1 MRSALATLG
10 QMAVA
15 VLVAVVVAVVSLTA
29 IAGVQWPAFPSSNQL
44 HALTT
49 VGQVGCLAGLVA
61 VGWVWHSFTGR
72 VRRLAQL
79 GGLVFVSAFTVVT
92 LGMPLG
98 ATKLYLFGIS
108 VDQQFRTEY
117 LTRLADSPAL
127 RDMTYLGLPPFYP
140 PGWFW
145 IGGRAAALSGTPAW
159 EVFKPWA
166 ITSITVAVA
175 VALVLWWRMVR
186 FEYALIVTTATA
198 AVTLAYGSPE
208 PYSAMITV
216 LLPPVLV
223 LTWSG
228 LCAGE
233 CRAGGTPETAER
245 AAGGAPGSAERAAG
259 QAPGSAER
267 ETNFTVDAE
276 RETNFTL
283 AAGEASVA
291 ASETPRSGWAAVVG
305 AGLFLGFTATWYTLL
320 FGFTAF
326 AVGLMALWLAGLRW
340 RRHGVRAA
348 LEPLRRL
355 AVIVGI
361 AVAIGCTTWLPFLV
375 RAARNPVSNTGSAQH
390 YLPADGAE
398 LTFPMLQFT
407 LLGVVCMAGTLWL
420 VLRAR
425 ASVRAGALAIGVLAV
440 YLWSLLSMLTTLAR
454 TTLLSFRLQ
463 PTLSVLLVA
472 AGAFGLVEAAL
483 ALRRRSRAV
492 IPVAGAIGLAAAIA
506 FSQDIPDVLR
516 PDLTIA
522 YTDTDGHGQRGD
534 RRPPSAEKFYAS
546 IDDVITRET
555 GRPRDQTVV
564 MTADYSF
571 LSFYPYWG
579 FQGLTSHYANPLAQ
593 FDLRAAQIDKWS
605 KLKTADELLHALDSC
620 PWPPPTVFLMRHGA
634 NNTYTLRLAE
644 DVYPNQPNVRR
655 YTVELRAALFDSPR
669 FAVHRVGPFVLAIR
683 KPAA

>member
-1 MRSALATLG
+1 M
-10 QMAVA
+10 
-15 VLVAVVVAVVSLTA
+15 
-29 IAGVQWPAFPSSNQL
+29 
-44 HALTT
+44 
-49 VGQVGCLAGLVA
+49 
-61 VGWVWHSFTGR
+61 
-72 VRRLAQL
+72 
-79 GGLVFVSAFTVVT
+79 
-92 LGMPLG
+92 
-98 ATKLYLFGIS
+98 
-108 VDQQFRTEY
+108 
-117 LTRLADSPAL
+117 
-127 RDMTYLGLPPFYP
+127 
-140 PGWFW
+140 
-145 IGGRAAALSGTPAW
+145 
-159 EVFKPWA
+159 
-166 ITSITVAVA
+166 
-175 VALVLWWRMVR
+175 LWWRMVR

-216 LLPPVLV
+216 LLPPMLV

-228 LCAGE
+228 LRAGE
-233 CRAGGTPETAER
+233 CRAGGMPETAER
-245 AAGGAPGSAERAAG
+245 AAGGAPET
-259 QAPGSAER
+259 AER
-267 ETNFTVDAE
+267 ETNFTVGAE

-283 AAGEASVA
+283 AAGEAPSA
-291 ASETPRSGWAAVVG
+291 PRETPSAPGETPRSGWAAVVG

-605 KLKTADELLHALDSC
+605 KLKTADELLHALDTC

-669 FAVHRVGPFVLAIR
+669 FAVHRVGPFVLAVR

>member
-1 MRSALATLG
+1 MRNALATLG
-10 QMAVA
+10 QMALA
-15 VLVAVVVAVVSLTA
+15 VLVAAAVAVVSLTA
-29 IAGVQWPAFPSSNQL
+29 ISRVQWPAFPSSNQL

-61 VGWVWHSFTGR
+61 VGWLWRRSARPLGR
-72 VRRLAQL
+72 LLVQL

-117 LTRLADSPAL
+117 VTRLADSPAL
-127 RDMTYLGLPPFYP
+127 RDMTYIGLPPFYP

-145 IGGRAAALSGTPAW
+145 IGGRAAALGGTPAW
-159 EVFKPWA
+159 EIFKPWA
-166 ITSITVAVA
+166 ITSIAIAVA

-186 FEYALIVTTATA
+186 FEYALIVTAATA
-198 AVTLAYGSPE
+198 AVTLAYSSPE

-228 LCAGE
+228 LRAADRPEAPG
-233 CRAGGTPETAER
+233 RAGW
-245 AAGGAPGSAERAAG
+245 GA
-259 QAPGSAER
+259 
-267 ETNFTVDAE
+267 VI
-276 RETNFTL
+276 
-283 AAGEASVA
+283 
-291 ASETPRSGWAAVVG
+291 G
-305 AGLFLGFTATWYTLL
+305 AGIFLGFAATWYTLL
-320 FGFTAF
+320 FGFSAF
-326 AVGLMALWLAGLRW
+326 AVGLMALWLT
-340 RRHGVRAA
+340 GVRWHRSGFKAA
-348 LEPLRRL
+348 LDPLRRL
-355 AVIVGI
+355 AVIAGI
-361 AVAIGCTTWLPFLV
+361 AVVIGCTTWLPFLLQ
-375 RAARNPVSNTGSAQH
+375 AARNPVSNTGSAQH

-407 LLGVVCMAGTLWL
+407 LLGVVCMLGTLWL
-420 VLRAR
+420 VVRAR
-425 ASVRAGALAIGVLAV
+425 SSVRAGALTIGVLAV

-472 AGAFGLVEAAL
+472 AGAFGFVEAVRAL
-483 ALRRRSRAV
+483 AAAGRDRSWGRGLQRSIV
-492 IPVAGAIGLAAAIA
+492 PVAGAMGLAAAIA

-522 YTDTDGHGQRGD
+522 YTDTDGNGQRGD
-534 RRPPSAEKFYAS
+534 RRPPSAEKFYAT
-546 IDDVITRET
+546 IDHAITQVT
-555 GRPRDQTVV
+555 GKPRDQTVV

-593 FDLRAAQIDKWS
+593 FDLRAAQINKWS
-605 KLKTADELLHALDSC
+605 ELKTADELIHALDTC
-620 PWPPPTVFLMRHGA
+620 PWPPPTVFLMRRGGGG
-634 NNTYTLRLAE
+634 NYTLRLAE

-655 YTVELRAALFDSPR
+655 YTVDLRAALFDSPR
-669 FAVHRVGPFVLAIR
+669 FVVRSVGPFVLAIR

>member
-1 MRSALATLG
+1 MRNALASLG
-10 QMAVA
+10 QMFVAVA
-15 VLVAVVVAVVSLTA
+15 VAVVVAVVSLTA
-29 IAGVQWPAFPSSNQL
+29 ISRVQWPAFPSSNQL

-61 VGWVWHSFTGR
+61 AGWAW
-72 VRRLAQL
+72 RRWRRPAQL
-79 GGLVFVSAFTVVT
+79 AGLVFVSAFTVVT

-127 RDMTYLGLPPFYP
+127 RDMTYIGLPPFYP

-159 EVFKPWA
+159 EVYKPWA
-166 ITSITVAVA
+166 VTSITIAVA
-175 VALVLWWRMVR
+175 VALVLWWRMIR

-198 AVTLAYGSPE
+198 AATLAYGSPE
-208 PYSAMITV
+208 PYAAMITV

-228 LCAGE
+228 LRAGE
-233 CRAGGTPETAER
+233 RRDSPER
-245 AAGGAPGSAERAAG
+245 H
-259 QAPGSAER
+259 
-267 ETNFTVDAE
+267 
-276 RETNFTL
+276 
-283 AAGEASVA
+283 ASVTPDADGHAGVTLEA
-291 ASETPRSGWAAVVG
+291 AAEPQARSGWAAVIA

-320 FGFTAF
+320 FGFSAF
-326 AVGLMALWLAGLRW
+326 TFGVMGLWVAGSRW
-340 RRHGVRAA
+340 RQGGFRAA

-355 AVIVGI
+355 AVIAVI
-361 AVAIGCTTWLPFLV
+361 AAAIASTTWLPFLL
-375 RAARNPVSNTGSAQH
+375 RAVGSPVSNSGSAAH
-390 YLPADGAE
+390 YLPADGAV
-398 LTFPMLQFT
+398 LTFPMLQFS
-407 LLGVVCMAGTLWL
+407 LLGAVCLLGALWL
-420 VLRAR
+420 VVRAR
-425 ASVRAGALAIGVLAV
+425 SSVRAGALAIGVLAV

-463 PTLSVLLVA
+463 PTLTVLLVA
-472 AGAFGLVEAAL
+472 AGAFGFVEATRAL
-483 ALRRRSRAV
+483 SARSRAV
-492 IPVAGAIGLAAAIA
+492 LPLAGAVGLAAAIA

-516 PDLTIA
+516 PDLTVA
-522 YTDTDGHGQRGD
+522 YTDTDGNGQRGD
-534 RRPPSAEKFYAS
+534 RRPPSSEKFYPD
-546 IDDVITRET
+546 IDHTITTVT

-593 FDLRAAQIDKWS
+593 FDLRAAQINKWS
-605 KLKTADELLHALDSC
+605 KLKSADELLHALDTC
-620 PWPPPTVFLMRHGA
+620 PWPPPTVFLMRRGA
-634 NNTYTLRLAE
+634 NGNYTLRLAE

-655 YTVELRAALFDSPR
+655 YTVDLRAALFESPQ
-669 FAVHRVGPFVLAIR
+669 FVVHSAGPFVVAIR
-683 KPAA
+683 KPGPSR